1 MTYLL
6 ASAARATIGARSGQ
20 EDAYRVWPAEGTMRP
35 VGQAGLLAVLA
46 DGMGGHRGG
55 AIAGQT
61 ACATFTE
68 SFAAADMP
76 FTERLS
82 MALHSSNDALAEGV
96 ERNSGLKGMGCTLIG
111 AWFDDTGVRWTSVGD
126 SLLLLYRFP
135 DVIRLNEDHS
145 LGSYLDEQ
153 ARRNEISFEEARANR
168 HRNALRSAL
177 TGSKIDLIDLRGEP
191 LQLMAGDWIILASD
205 GISSLDG
212 DEMADVMF
220 RFRSSPP
227 DEMAEGLI
235 AAVEHKQVPEQ
246 DNTTVVA
253 VRIEGASESVMR
265 RPAAEAQ
272 QEDVTLRTRRIGVV
286 SGRKVGGVR
295 AAAPEPPGSTVGTLV
310 SKGPV
315 ALLLAAGAA
324 FVVAAAFFL
333 FTNFQKVNQLPVPDR
348 PTPALKSF
356 EKIDPSPI
364 KQRSSLPPTE
374 PEERAPKVDVQ
385 PPPPPLVRPPAEPT
399 VPAVPSPA
407 PPPSAAPGP
416 GPRTGPGPSQTP
428 EAVPPSRGPGD
439 LQKKRGGQTEAAPPD
454 STISEPAGPGG
465 QPADPGIAPPSAV
478 PPTPTP
484 QQGGSP
490 PRNSTGPRKID
501 KIISGPREE
510 KGPPVFN
517 KVRPRE
523 RAPEREKEEVP
534 RTTIIP

>member
-6 ASAARATIGARSGQ
+6 ASAARATVGARSGQ
-20 EDAYRVWPAEGTMRP
+20 EDAYRVWPAEGAMRP
-35 VGQAGLLAVLA
+35 VGESGLLAVLA

-76 FTERLS
+76 VAERLNMS
-82 MALHSSNDALAEGV
+82 LHASNEALAEGV
-96 ERNSGLKGMGCTLIG
+96 ERNSSLKGMGCTLIG

-126 SLLLLYRFP
+126 SLLLLYRYP

-177 TGSKIDLIDLRGEP
+177 TGSKIDLVDLRGEP

-205 GISSLDG
+205 GIASLDG

-220 RFRSSPP
+220 RFRSSSPE
-227 DEMAEGLI
+227 EMAAGLI
-235 AAVEHKQVPEQ
+235 EAVEFKQVPEQ

-265 RPAAEAQ
+265 RPGE
-272 QEDVTLRTRRIGVV
+272 ETKNEEVVLRTRRIGVV
-286 SGRKVGGVR
+286 SGRKVGGIR
-295 AAAPEPPGSTVGTLV
+295 AAAPEPPASTVDTLIT
-310 SKGPV
+310 KGPV

-333 FTNFQKVNQLPVPDR
+333 FTNSQKVEPVSAPEK

-356 EKIDPSPI
+356 EKIDPPNVG
-364 KQRSSLPPTE
+364 KQRPPLPP
-374 PEERAPKVDVQ
+374 PDPDERAPKVDIPPSPPMARPHQPTEPVAPV
-385 PPPPPLVRPPAEPT
+385 PPPPA
-399 VPAVPSPA
+399 APA
-407 PPPSAAPGP
+407 PVPKA
-416 GPRTGPGPSQTP
+416 GPGPSVSP
-428 EAVPPSRGPGD
+428 DLPPPVRGPEPPR
-439 LQKKRGGQTEAAPPD
+439 KRGAPTESPAPPD

-465 QPADPGIAPPSAV
+465 QPSDPGVAPPSTGT
-478 PPTPTP
+478 PPTPVP

-490 PRNSTGPRKID
+490 PRNSVGPRKVD
-501 KIISGPREE
+501 KIISGPPEQKAPLFKNRPPPRPPE
-510 KGPPVFN
+510 K
-517 KVRPRE
+517 
-523 RAPEREKEEVP
+523 EKEEVP
-534 RTTIIP
+534 RTIVP